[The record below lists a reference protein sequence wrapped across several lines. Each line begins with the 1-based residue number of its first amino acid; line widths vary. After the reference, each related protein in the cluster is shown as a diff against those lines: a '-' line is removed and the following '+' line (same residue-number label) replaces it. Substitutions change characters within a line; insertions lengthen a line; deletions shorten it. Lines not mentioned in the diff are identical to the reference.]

1 VLRRA
6 DTQLTEG
13 LSEAIGGPRLVR
25 QTMKIQLNAGDGAC
39 FPYHFDSDRA
49 VDSRIVTAILYLN
62 PDWRPLHGGEL
73 QLLPCPL
80 APVELEPL
88 FDRLVLFSSV
98 DMLHRVQPSWATRL
112 FLTLW
117 FYSADSADASA
128 PRIEPEVEA
137 LGVLLRPDLRH
148 LFARYAYSREWAVS
162 IEQSHEPSP
171 ERQHAL
177 DTQKHDVDRIEV
189 ALQKKLAA
197 AGFDADALLDAKR
210 SLPLLPEQSTVRYFQ
225 PH

>member
-1 VLRRA
+1 
-6 DTQLTEG
+6 
-13 LSEAIGGPRLVR
+13 
-25 QTMKIQLNAGDGAC
+25 
-39 FPYHFDSDRA
+39 
-49 VDSRIVTAILYLN
+49 
-62 PDWRPLHGGEL
+62 
-73 QLLPCPL
+73 
-80 APVELEPL
+80 
-88 FDRLVLFSSV
+88 
-98 DMLHRVQPSWATRL
+98 MLHRVQPSWATRL
-112 FLTLW
+112 CLTLW
-117 FYSADSADASA
+117 FYSADSADASCS
-128 PRIEPEVEA
+128 EPEVEDGQREGA